1 MSFWKQYTS
10 PLGYVSNGNPI
21 DTYGVDHSG
30 FTTRDE
36 LQYQTARINREN
48 ELMKQYNNQGITD
61 YPQYTTNFWGSS
73 ADNNYGFGTSNIES
87 NIENRQQTMTPIP
100 QMATQQSTPQVQ
112 QQPETSA
119 WDTVKQWGNTAVNG
133 IMSVPEQIWKA
144 GESLGELTADTKIA
158 YDYWK
163 KMKQTGN
170 RLVKTFGSGQG
181 ADIDNYYHPLLQ
193 CELAKISPE
202 SRRNGIALGYAK
214 EYLMDYPVKRITG
227 QSHDE
232 VMKDSQKDLQNNLYG
247 SNLGYYNPNTSCE
260 DLLDDR
266 RTPNMRKLGI
276 K

>member
-1 MSFWKQYTS
+1 MYPKYTS
-10 PLGYVSNGNPI
+10 PFGYQTGTGGI
-21 DTYGVDHSG
+21 DTYGVDHSE

-48 ELMKQYNNQGITD
+48 DLMTQMNNQGITN
-61 YPQYTTNFWGSS
+61 YPQYTNNFWGTN
-73 ADNNYGFGTSNIES
+73 ADNNYGFGTSNIEN
-87 NIENRQQTMTPIP
+87 NIENRQQTMTSVP
-100 QMATQQSTPQVQ
+100 QMTPQPSTPSVQ
-112 QQPETSA
+112 QQPEPSA

-232 VMKDSQKDLQNNLYG
+232 VMEDSQKDLQNNLYG
-247 SNLGYYNPNTSCE
+247 SNLGYYNPSISCE
-260 DLLDDR
+260 NLLDDR

>member
-1 MSFWKQYTS
+1 MYIDNKYIS
-10 PLGYVSNGNPI
+10 PLGYQTGKGNI

-36 LQYQTARINREN
+36 LAYQTARINREN
-48 ELMKQYNNQGITD
+48 DLITKMNNQGITT
-61 YPQYTTNFWGSS
+61 YPQYTTNFWGTN
-73 ADNNYGFGTSNIES
+73 ADNNYGFGTSNIGS
-87 NIENRQQTMTPIP
+87 NIKNMQTMAPVP
-100 QMATQQSTPQVQ
+100 QQPQPVQPQVS
-112 QQPETSA
+112 QQPESSA
-119 WDTVKQWGNTAVNG
+119 WNTVKQWGNTAVNG
-133 IMSVPEQIWKA
+133 IMSIPEQIRKA
-144 GESLGELTADTKIA
+144 GENLGELAADTKIA

-170 RLVKTFGSGQG
+170 QLVKTFGSGQG

-193 CELAKISPE
+193 CELAKISPK

-232 VMKDSQKDLQNNLYG
+232 IMEDSQKDLQNNLYG

>member
-1 MSFWKQYTS
+1 MTQ
-10 PLGYVSNGNPI
+10 
-21 DTYGVDHSG
+21 
-30 FTTRDE
+30 
-36 LQYQTARINREN
+36 
-48 ELMKQYNNQGITD
+48 MNNQGITEN
-61 YPQYTTNFWGSS
+61 YPQYGTNFWGTN
-73 ADNNYGFGTSNIES
+73 ADNNYGFGTSNIGN

-100 QMATQQSTPQVQ
+100 QMATQHSTPQVQ

-232 VMKDSQKDLQNNLYG
+232 VMEDSQKDLQNNLYG
-247 SNLGYYNPNTSCE
+247 SNLGYYNPSISCE
-260 DLLDDR
+260 NLLDDR